1 MNFRDFVRE
10 DERKQQRTREPEPV
24 VEEPIYEQE
33 MYQEPEQEP
42 EYNAMYE
49 YEDEGEEEYYEQ
61 EPPKVIPKK
70 PVQQRVPVYRQ
81 QVPQRTVVRQKPVYR
96 NAMPIDQYNRPIQIS
111 KKQLTENTIENT
123 ANTLT
128 EAIKRK
134 VDTIFYR
141 FGIQGLEKLD
151 EKILDTIEELQYP
164 EQKTPIKKS
173 GVNMRRVPPRK
184 PVRKVKPLPIQ
195 DIEPEYEPVVE
206 QYEEPVIEQAE
217 EQVEEPIEQ
226 IVEQNV
232 PVAEEPVQEPVQEE
246 EVEEPKNEA
255 TNIFDVAT
263 QLLDIDPAQKLKH
276 EPHGNNPVFEQ
287 TSIPVPPVVQP
298 EKTENLIFEVPP
310 VETPKMVT
318 MPELDESTKTEQ
330 VEQPEQP
337 EQPKRRRR
345 KKETNEEG

>member
-1 MNFRDFVRE
+1 
-10 DERKQQRTREPEPV
+10 
-24 VEEPIYEQE
+24 
-33 MYQEPEQEP
+33 MYQVPEQE
-42 EYNAMYE
+42 EYNPMYE
-49 YEDEGEEEYYEQ
+49 YPDEGEEEYYEP

-70 PVQQRVPVYRQ
+70 PVQQRVPMYRQ
-81 QVPQRTVVRQKPVYR
+81 QIPQRTVVRQKPVYR

-184 PVRKVKPLPIQ
+184 PVKKVKPLPIQ

-217 EQVEEPIEQ
+217 EQVEEPVEQ

-232 PVAEEPVQEPVQEE
+232 PVVEEPVQEEV
-246 EVEEPKNEA
+246 VEEPKNEA
-255 TNIFDVAT
+255 ANIFDVAT
-263 QLLDIDPAQKLKH
+263 QLLDIDPAQELKH
-276 EPHGNNPVFEQ
+276 EPHGSNPVFEQ

-318 MPELDESTKTEQ
+318 MPELDESTKIEQ
-330 VEQPEQP
+330 VEQTN

-345 KKETNEEG
+345 RKETNEEG